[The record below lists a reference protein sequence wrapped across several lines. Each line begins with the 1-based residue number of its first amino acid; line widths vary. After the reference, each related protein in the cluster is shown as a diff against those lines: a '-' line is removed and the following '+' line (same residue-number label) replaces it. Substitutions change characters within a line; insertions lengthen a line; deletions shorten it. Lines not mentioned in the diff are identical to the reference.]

1 MAQPHFSD
9 HDVMANEMS
18 QEDRNSSVGTSSAL
32 QTCLE
37 ALTGL
42 LHCVIPVQWD
52 IDGRIMEGLTIQIP
66 VKGKRLT
73 CALPSTS
80 TTKEF
85 SRTLNVQVGKVVDL
99 QNVFPRLLAYMLDG
113 PDLQGYWHYKF
124 TNPQQPLS
132 QQQLAHR

>member
-1 MAQPHFSD
+1 
-9 HDVMANEMS
+9 
-18 QEDRNSSVGTSSAL
+18 
-32 QTCLE
+32 
-37 ALTGL
+37 
-42 LHCVIPVQWD
+42 
-52 IDGRIMEGLTIQIP
+52 MEGLTIQIP

-113 PDLQGYWHYKF
+113 PDLQGYWHTSLQIISDDIS
-124 TNPQQPLS
+124 TNDISMWIWPAGFKS
-132 QQQLAHR
+132 HRKWNHLATSDHT